1 MSRAKLSRDKVTQPA
16 LLSAAA
22 QREGGPIKLTSGTE
36 QVSGPA
42 LDKPAHR
49 VASVL
54 RKKTRDEAPQKSI
67 KPSRGDSKQAR
78 VLAMLYRKQGA
89 TIATMMEATG
99 WQPHSIRGFLT
110 AVVRKKLGLVLVSEK
125 IGEER
130 VYRIVANDVA
140 LKRKAR
146 SSRKAA

>member
-1 MSRAKLSRDKVTQPA
+1 MSRAELSRDKLTQPA
-16 LLSAAA
+16 LE
-22 QREGGPIKLTSGTE
+22 EGAIKLTSGTE
-36 QVSGPA
+36 QVAAPA
-42 LDKPAHR
+42 LDKPSHR
-49 VASVL
+49 VASVR
-54 RKKTRDEAPQKSI
+54 RKKIRGEASHKSI

-99 WQPHSIRGFLT
+99 WQPHSVRGFLT

-146 SSRKAA
+146 SSRRA

>member
-1 MSRAKLSRDKVTQPA
+1 MKDSDHVTSTPPGRFGASQEN
-16 LLSAAA
+16 
-22 QREGGPIKLTSGTE
+22 QGR
-36 QVSGPA
+36 GPA
-42 LDKPAHR
+42 K
-49 VASVL
+49 V
-54 RKKTRDEAPQKSI
+54 

-89 TIATMMEATG
+89 TIATMREATG
-99 WQPHSIRGFLT
+99 WQPHSVRGFLT

-130 VYRIVANDVA
+130 LCRIVANDVA

-146 SSRKAA
+146 SSRRV